1 MARRNPPSMGHSRA
15 MASAD
20 EEERAKSPSP
30 SPAAAAVE
38 WPHFCIYFF
47 ITLFDYSEGVRRAA
61 RFLSLSLSL
70 SVYVRRE
77 ARRDRIKYMVMAAFI
92 ISQENAKKVSKK
104 KKKTPFGSLGTP
116 PRQKAKRVGISKP
129 SQQITITH

>member
-20 EEERAKSPSP
+20 EEERAKSP

-70 SVYVRRE
+70 FLCMYDEKRE
-77 ARRDRIKYMVMAAFI
+77 ARDRIKYMVMAAFRFYYI
-92 ISQENAKKVSKK
+92 PRKRLKNFKKEKEDPFRLSRGPPLAKKQKGWESANPASK
-104 KKKTPFGSLGTP
+104 
-116 PRQKAKRVGISKP
+116 
-129 SQQITITH
+129 